1 MQHFFSEKKIDK
13 TTLPG
18 RKAEYDIHFIRDH
31 KQLQVP
37 FFMETLKKA
46 LTFCPGVYNYNRF
59 TEDCGDGPFVS
70 VPLFMPVDKQGDRY
84 KRTVPFFP
92 QKDRPFFSLFFQESD
107 KALFL
112 ETGICKKSNKASILF
127 QAISFTLIPST
138 ARKIII

>member
-1 MQHFFSEKKIDK
+1 MK
-13 TTLPG
+13 
-18 RKAEYDIHFIRDH
+18 
-31 KQLQVP
+31 
-37 FFMETLKKA
+37 
-46 LTFCPGVYNYNRF
+46 
-59 TEDCGDGPFVS
+59 DCGDGPFVS

-92 QKDRPFFSLFFQESD
+92 PFFPKKDRPFFSLFFQESG

-138 ARKIII
+138 AREIII

>member
-37 FFMETLKKA
+37 FFPK
-46 LTFCPGVYNYNRF
+46 
-59 TEDCGDGPFVS
+59 
-70 VPLFMPVDKQGDRY
+70 
-84 KRTVPFFP
+84 
-92 QKDRPFFSLFFQESD
+92 KDRPFFSLFFQESGR
-107 KALFL
+107 ALFL

-138 ARKIII
+138 AREIII

>member
-46 LTFCPGVYNYNRF
+46 LTFCPRVYNYNRF
-59 TEDCGDGPFVS
+59 TEDCGDGPFFS
-70 VPLFMPVDKQGDRY
+70 
-84 KRTVPFFP
+84 
-92 QKDRPFFSLFFQESD
+92 QKGPSLFFQESG

-138 ARKIII
+138 AREIII

>member
-92 QKDRPFFSLFFQESD
+92 KKDRPFFPFFSR
-107 KALFL
+107 KVTRRFFL
-112 ETGICKKSNKASILF
+112 ETGICKK
-127 QAISFTLIPST
+127 AIKLQSCFKLSPLH
-138 ARKIII
+138 

>member
-1 MQHFFSEKKIDK
+1 MPILRRNDC
-13 TTLPG
+13 PG
-18 RKAEYDIHFIRDH
+18 RIIPIGLDGTTVKP
-31 KQLQVP
+31 K
-37 FFMETLKKA
+37 
-46 LTFCPGVYNYNRF
+46 
-59 TEDCGDGPFVS
+59 EDCGDGPFVS

-92 QKDRPFFSLFFQESD
+92 KKDRPFFSLFFQESD

-138 ARKIII
+138 AREIII

>member
-59 TEDCGDGPFVS
+59 TGITESLD
-70 VPLFMPVDKQGDRY
+70 QGIKIKILRSRY
-84 KRTVPFFP
+84 
-92 QKDRPFFSLFFQESD
+92 
-107 KALFL
+107 
-112 ETGICKKSNKASILF
+112 
-127 QAISFTLIPST
+127 
-138 ARKIII
+138 